1 VLPFINTGYS
11 VLTDMNCGI
20 CAKKSYNSSGN
31 WTVDGKSTSKSLY
44 SPFGNILGKS
54 VRDSFCLMEACYSNK
69 TEDHFEFFTIQ
80 NSTNP
85 FILEYLNKDGGIGLA
100 PGTDGFK
107 SYGEYLIER
116 KMISKNTVNMF
127 YNASVLDPPLITLGL
142 ETNETRLGKAVNF
155 KSSNYGSK
163 DLA

>member
-1 VLPFINTGYS
+1 
-11 VLTDMNCGI
+11 M
-20 CAKKSYNSSGN
+20 
-31 WTVDGKSTSKSLY
+31 
-44 SPFGNILGKS
+44 
-54 VRDSFCLMEACYSNK
+54 
-69 TEDHFEFFTIQ
+69 
-80 NSTNP
+80 
-85 FILEYLNKDGGIGLA
+85 DGGIGLA

-142 ETNETRLGKAVNF
+142 ETNETRLGKPVNF

-163 DLA
+163 DSA